1 MEGKINFL
9 RTPKI
14 IFGNGRSDELPD
26 LLKGKSK
33 KVLIVCGLH
42 SSRQNSLISKI
53 IDSIQNDFNTV
64 IENIGNEPSPAD
76 IDKIVHKCHH
86 STIPDCIVA
95 IGGGSVLD
103 TGKAVSAMIPVEG
116 SVKDYLEVVGSKI
129 HNGDKIY
136 FIAVPTTSGTGS
148 EATSNAVISETG
160 KNGFKR
166 SLRHDNFVPDIA
178 LVDPLL
184 TLECPPEITAHS
196 GMDAFT
202 QLLESFLSVKS
213 NPLTDAIAFEGLKEI
228 HANLLRAVHNGSDP
242 VTRSGM
248 SYAALLSGISIIN
261 AGLGLI
267 HGFASSIGGL
277 FRIPHGVV
285 CGTLMGV
292 VNRYNIQA
300 LKVMKEITPAHLK
313 YASFGQWI
321 SKQNNKD
328 LHWYMDFTAGY
339 IDDLTEKLNIQRLGY
354 YGVTDADLDHI
365 TESTD
370 HKANPVT
377 FEQWQLSE
385 MLRKRL

>member
-9 RTPKI
+9 PTPKI
-14 IFGNGRSDELPD
+14 IFGNGQSDALPD
-26 LLKGKSK
+26 LLKTRSK
-33 KVLIVCGLH
+33 KVLIVCGSH
-42 SSRQNSLISKI
+42 SSRQNTLISKMI
-53 IDSIQNDFNTV
+53 ASVQNGFDTV
-64 IENIGNEPSPAD
+64 IENIGNEPSPDD
-76 IDKIVHKCHH
+76 IDKIVRKSHQ
-86 STIPDCIVA
+86 SSIPDCIIA

-116 SVKDYLEVVGSKI
+116 SVKDYLEGVGSKI
-129 HNGDKIY
+129 HNGQKIY

-148 EATSNAVISETG
+148 EATSNAVITETG

-166 SLRHDNFVPDIA
+166 SLRHENFVPDIA

-184 TLECPPEITAHS
+184 TMECPSDITAHS

-202 QLLESFLSVKS
+202 QLLESYLSVKS
-213 NPLTDAIAFEGLKEI
+213 SPLTDALAFEGLKEI
-228 HANLLRAVHNGSDP
+228 HANLLHAVQNGSDP
-242 VTRSGM
+242 VARSGM
-248 SYAALLSGISIIN
+248 SYAAMLSGITLAN

-285 CGTLMGV
+285 CGTLMGI

-300 LKVMKEITPAHLK
+300 LKAMKEITPAHLK

-321 SKQNNKD
+321 SKHNNKD
-328 LHWYMDFTAGY
+328 LKWYMDFTAGY
-339 IDDLTEKLNIQRLGY
+339 IDELTEKLNIQRLGK
-354 YGVTDADLDHI
+354 YGITETDLDHI
-365 TESTD
+365 TEITE

-377 FEQWQLSE
+377 FEQGQLIE

>member
-14 IFGNGRSDELPD
+14 IFGNGRSDALPD
-26 LLKGKSK
+26 LLTRSK

-42 SSRQNSLISKI
+42 SSRQNSMISEI
-53 IDSIQNDFNTV
+53 LSSVQNDFNTV

-76 IDKIVHKCHH
+76 IDKIVYKSHQ

-116 SVKDYLEVVGSKI
+116 SVKDYLEGVGSKI
-129 HNGDKIY
+129 HNGHKIY

-166 SLRHDNFVPDIA
+166 SLRHENFVPDIA

-202 QLLESFLSVKS
+202 QLLESYLSVKS
-213 NPLTDAIAFEGLKEI
+213 NPLTDALAFEGLKEI
-228 HANLLRAVHNGSDP
+228 HANLLHAVQNGSDP
-242 VTRSGM
+242 VIRSGM
-248 SYAALLSGISIIN
+248 SYAALLSGITLSN

-285 CGTLMGV
+285 CGTLMGI

-300 LKVMKEITPAHLK
+300 LKDMNEITPAHVK
-313 YASFGQWI
+313 YASLGQWI

-339 IDDLTEKLNIQRLGY
+339 IDDLTEKLNIQPLGN
-354 YGVTDADLDHI
+354 YGITDADLNQI
-365 TESTD
+365 SEITD
-370 HKANPVT
+370 HKANPVL
-377 FEQWQLSE
+377 FEQGQLKE
-385 MLRKRL
+385 MLRNRL